1 MWLVINGV
9 VLLKWDEV
17 TSLSITDW
25 EGNTV
30 FLPIT
35 ASVCTVL
42 SIIAVIK
49 VSRTRVTP
57 VQHNI
62 IVRLSLRCASVCLSL
77 FR

>member
-17 TSLSITDW
+17 SSLSITDW

-49 VSRTRVTP
+49 VSRTNPNPKQIHYTNLQKPLDTV
-57 VQHNI
+57 V
-62 IVRLSLRCASVCLSL
+62 S
-77 FR
+77 